1 MRSNGLLKWLLIPV
15 ALLVLFVAIR
25 LFSGG
30 GASAPPTAD
39 GSSRLTPEEMKALGI
54 EGDTPRDTVATLVAQ
69 VKQLRTELQTALSD
83 NRSQREE
90 NQRLRQREGAIDQRI
105 SSALESERSDLRRDQ
120 QQAASTRQQTEGLLA
135 DLQQRLDSIGGRGGG
150 HADLPVG
157 LGLRDGDEAG
167 MEGGMR
173 WVEPDDAK
181 QSDGRGRSNGGISF
195 PTSFGSAQ
203 STLETTAQT
212 VANAGARAAGVKS
225 ATPVYTVPTNS
236 TLMGSVTMT
245 ALIGRVPIDGTVND
259 PYPFKVLVG
268 PDNLTANGIDIPDVA
283 GAVFSGTA
291 SGDWTLSCVRGQ
303 VRSITFV
310 FHDGTIRTIPEDRE
324 GNQQN
329 NQQRDGLGWIS
340 DPHGIPCV
348 SGERR
353 SNAQQYLGT
362 QALITAAGAGVAS
375 LIESDNGRA
384 SYVGADGSIGSV
396 GISGQEAVGRILASG
411 VQDMS
416 SWVNKLYGQAF
427 AAVYVQPGAKV
438 AVHLE
443 KPLAIDF
450 DPEGRKVDHRA
461 GESHALELE

>member
-1 MRSNGLLKWLLIPV
+1 M
-15 ALLVLFVAIR
+15 
-25 LFSGG
+25 
-30 GASAPPTAD
+30 SAPAVASLSCPQCGA
-39 GSSRLTPEEMKALGI
+39 AI
-54 EGDTPRDTVATLVAQ
+54 E
-69 VKQLRTELQTALSD
+69 LRTLDQAQSVVCSSCGSILDARDPNLAL
-83 NRSQREE
+83 
-90 NQRLRQREGAIDQRI
+90 I
-105 SSALESERSDLRRDQ
+105 
-120 QQAASTRQQTEGLLA
+120 QAFQ
-135 DLQQRLDSIGGRGGG
+135 
-150 HADLPVG
+150 
-157 LGLRDGDEAG
+157 
-167 MEGGMR
+167 
-173 WVEPDDAK
+173 AK
-181 QSDGRGRSNGGISF
+181 QKFTPQIPLGTRG
-195 PTSFGSAQ
+195 
-203 STLETTAQT
+203 TLKGEKWE
-212 VANAGARAAGVKS
+212 V
-225 ATPVYTVPTNS
+225 
-236 TLMGSVTMT
+236 
-245 ALIGRVPIDGTVND
+245 
-259 PYPFKVLVG
+259 VG
-268 PDNLTANGIDIPDVA
+268 Y
-283 GAVFSGTA
+283 
-291 SGDWTLSCVRGQ
+291 Q

-375 LIESDNGRA
+375 LIESDSGRA

-461 GESHALELE
+461 GESHALELD